1 MQGRE
6 NFGKL
11 GKVRDQSKSTC
22 GIGGKFQTTTKPPP
36 PPGAHAVHQMAGTIV
51 SLSSLVVVIQVF
63 VVTPGGCMISVEM
76 PGGTVVIVEVIPPVV
91 ELPPGV
97 AVLTMGPVG
106 IAV

>member
-1 MQGRE
+1 
-6 NFGKL
+6 
-11 GKVRDQSKSTC
+11 
-22 GIGGKFQTTTKPPP
+22 
-36 PPGAHAVHQMAGTIV
+36 
-51 SLSSLVVVIQVF
+51 
-63 VVTPGGCMISVEM
+63 MISVEM